1 MKYFVLISDSTILPK
16 PAENTEPFEEAIP
29 EQDTAQNEV
38 LQEANETTE
47 PEEIEVLTDEDG
59 TYPESREE
67 EPEEEPLQEDVLPKS
82 LDFLYINSTSG
93 NVILHETAETD
104 FLLMGYN
111 PAVLAMTEL
120 DKSGSD
126 TTAEESAYAE
136 ESELQSESCETD
148 TTEENGEE
156 APTETTTVEAEI
168 DEDPFRFKEKYN
180 LNACYLSDVK
190 SLSDNA
196 RRLGIDAV
204 VLDKIDANDSDR
216 KKNLASVSQAIFGAG
231 YDLVYFHLT
240 KPIAENDEEAAY
252 YLNRELLAIRDHVAS
267 QGDTCRFLLI
277 TQSEEASVRPFLLTF
292 ASETDFHFATTLQ
305 DQAIQNPNLLL
316 SALLET
322 QSFDALEE
330 LVTEE
335 EVLQAEDNE
344 VKKPISHS
352 IFEWVELFALSLAAV
367 LIIMTFF
374 VRHSPVNGDSMMPTL
389 HNNDVLIITR
399 AGYEPENGDIVIIQ
413 TPEYDLR
420 RPLVKRVIAIGN
432 QTVRIDF
439 DTWEIYVD
447 GKLVKEDY
455 INKLN
460 EPMKRYEISNYFN
473 KVDPEQKIYEGVVP
487 EGFVFVLGDN
497 RNNSQD
503 SRALGFI
510 DERFIVG
517 EVNFRL
523 LPISSIGD
531 VE

>member
-1 MKYFVLISDSTILPK
+1 MKYFVLISDSTVLPK
-16 PAENTEPFEEAIP
+16 PIEETEAVEEIIPEEEA
-29 EQDTAQNEV
+29 EQNETP
-38 LQEANETTE
+38 QESVDIAE

-59 TYPESREE
+59 NYPDFREE
-67 EPEEEPLQEDVLPKS
+67 AEEEELPQENEAPLKS

-93 NVILHETAETD
+93 NVILHDTAETD

-120 DKSGSD
+120 DKSESD

-136 ESELQSESCETD
+136 ESELQSEVNEEEK
-148 TTEENGEE
+148 TEESNEE
-156 APTETTTVEAEI
+156 APETTTVEAEV

-180 LNACYLSDVK
+180 LKACYLSDVK

-216 KKNLASVSQAIFGAG
+216 KKKLSTVSQAIFGAG
-231 YDLVYFHLT
+231 YELVYFHLT

-252 YLNRELLAIRDHVAS
+252 YLNRELLTIRDYVAS

-277 TQSEEASVRPFLLTF
+277 TQSEEPSVRPFLLTY
-292 ASETDFHFATTLQ
+292 ASETDAHFASTLQ
-305 DQAIQNPNLLL
+305 DQAIQDSHLLF

-335 EVLQAEDNE
+335 EAQTNE
-344 VKKPISHS
+344 ENEIKKPISHAV
-352 IFEWVELFALSLAAV
+352 FEWIELFALSLAAV

-374 VRHSPVNGDSMMPTL
+374 IRHSPVSGDSMMPTL
-389 HNNDVLIITR
+389 HENDVLIITR
-399 AGYEPENGDIVIIQ
+399 AGYEAENGDIVIIQ
-413 TPEYDLR
+413 SPDYDAR
-420 RPLVKRVIAIGN
+420 RALVKRVIAVGG

-447 GKLVKEDY
+447 GKLIKEDY

-460 EPMKRYEISNYFN
+460 EPMKRYEISNFFN
-473 KVDPEQKIYEGVVP
+473 KVDPDRKIYEQVVP
-487 EGFVFVLGDN
+487 ENHVFVLGDN
-497 RNNSQD
+497 RNNSYD

-510 DERFIVG
+510 DERYIIG

-523 LPISSIGD
+523 LPLSSIGD